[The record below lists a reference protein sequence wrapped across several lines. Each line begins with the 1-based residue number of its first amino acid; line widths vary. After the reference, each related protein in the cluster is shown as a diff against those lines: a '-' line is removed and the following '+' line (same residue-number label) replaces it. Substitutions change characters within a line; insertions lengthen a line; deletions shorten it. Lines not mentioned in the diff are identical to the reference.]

1 MVSPDIVDDAFCRTD
16 GPQGR
21 RPHRL
26 DHVSPGAIRGQLG
39 PAARTT
45 PTFMR
50 ISPRNRLPIGGIFDT
65 GYGTIISDEALLYTV
80 HFDRFTKHP

>member
-1 MVSPDIVDDAFCRTD
+1 
-16 GPQGR
+16 
-21 RPHRL
+21 
-26 DHVSPGAIRGQLG
+26 
-39 PAARTT
+39 
-45 PTFMR
+45 MR